1 MFMFTAAE
9 NAVPPVPLR

>member
-1 MFMFTAAE
+1 MFTAAE